1 MCFEPYVTVG
11 GPYSKIQDLKT
22 NMEDSKT
29 MIWRKGGSWVEEEGE
44 EEEEE
49 EQQQQEGG
57 GGLVNQWRINLY
69 HVEKTNQTC
78 LSSTLFVH

>member
-1 MCFEPYVTVG
+1 MTVV
-11 GPYSKIQDLKT
+11 GPYSKIQDPKT
-22 NMEDSKT
+22 NIKDSKT

-49 EQQQQEGG
+49 EEEEEQQQEGG

-69 HVEKTNQTC
+69 HIEKTNQTC

>member
-1 MCFEPYVTVG
+1 MTVV
-11 GPYSKIQDLKT
+11 GPYSKIQDPKT
-22 NMEDSKT
+22 NIKDSKT

-49 EQQQQEGG
+49 QQQQQEGG
-57 GGLVNQWRINLY
+57 GGLVNHWRINLY
-69 HVEKTNQTC
+69 HIEKTNQTC